1 MASEC
6 TGRDHPLS
14 VTVACMVDTNG
25 DWDWNRLNQWLPHE
39 KLEAIAAVKLPRLG
53 SGADIPGWRWERNRI
68 FSVRSAYKALMA
80 PAPVGGDRIMTNAE
94 RKRRNLAPSDACASC
109 LSESETIAHVLRD
122 CSKARQVWEAVVSP
136 TKHSIFFSLPFLDW
150 ILQCVANVA
159 SIGSGDERWS
169 AHFATICWLIWKQRS
184 SVTFGNIASNESTW
198 VSYGNMLVDDFTA
211 TLGMGNSI
219 GSDRPNPASR
229 IISRSSFTLV
239 NTLLVEDVLELMS
252 RQWNVILRRVNRGQ
266 NVVVD
271 KLAALSRDR
280 DMGEI
285 VRVNPPGE
293 ILDVLHHDM
302 VDIHT

>member
-1 MASEC
+1 
-6 TGRDHPLS
+6 
-14 VTVACMVDTNG
+14 
-25 DWDWNRLNQWLPHE
+25 
-39 KLEAIAAVKLPRLG
+39 
-53 SGADIPGWRWERNRI
+53 
-68 FSVRSAYKALMA
+68 
-80 PAPVGGDRIMTNAE
+80 MTNAE

-219 GSDRPNPASR
+219 GSDRPNP
-229 IISRSSFTLV
+229 
-239 NTLLVEDVLELMS
+239 DVLELMS